1 VGAFTYD
8 EILGRLRRELDG
20 LIAARVGAAAPSR

>member
-8 EILGRLRRELDG
+8 EILGRLKRELDS
-20 LIAARVGAAAPSR
+20 LIESRTAVPAAR